1 MKAWVLLACMLA
13 LPALA
18 VETATEVVLAVHG
31 GTGIPRSEMT
41 PEKEKALR
49 DALAE
54 ALIAGRAKS
63 TPLDAVEAAVRVL
76 EDSPLFNA
84 GKGAV
89 FTYDGKNELDASI
102 MDGKDA
108 RAGAVAG
115 VRTVKNPIRAARA
128 VMEKSEHV
136 FLVGEGADK
145 FAKEAGLELVDPK
158 YFYTEERWQELQKK
172 LKKPRTWG
180 TVGAVARDEKG
191 NLAAA
196 TSTGGMTGK
205 RWGRVGDSPI
215 IGAGTWAENGTC
227 AVSATGHG
235 EYFIRVGVA
244 HEIASRVKHAK
255 EPLQKSVQ
263 EVLDQV
269 KQLGGEGGVV
279 TLDSKGNYAS
289 TYHSDALYRG
299 WIKKKGPPTTAL
311 Y

>member
-1 MKAWVLLACMLA
+1 MIA

-54 ALIAGRAKS
+54 ALIAGRAKA

-136 FLVGEGADK
+136 FLVGEGADR

-205 RWGRVGDSPI
+205 RWGRVGDSPV

-255 EPLQKSVQ
+255 EPLPKSVQ
-263 EVLDQV
+263 EVLNQV